1 MESSNQLQKIDDSP
15 QGLIAIAIQ
24 QNLDIEK
31 LERLLA
37 LKERYDAQQA
47 SKSFIAA
54 MSSFQK
60 QVAEIPKSKQVGY
73 TNRSGGSTSYK
84 YAELGTID
92 EVIKAPMAANGMT
105 KRWEIKD
112 EAAEIFVTC
121 IISHVDGHQER
132 TTMSSAK
139 DASGGKNDIQSKAS
153 AITYL
158 QRYTL
163 IGALGLTT
171 ASEDN
176 DGDGA
181 APPSITHQQQEQNLP
196 WLNVTE
202 KDGSY
207 TEIGLRVVNA
217 IAAGNETI
225 DNLKQQFKISKSTS
239 ELLATI
245 KQGQTFTSPNDT
257 PDTEPVPGHWYAKL
271 DKCKSKEEIDHLA
284 LSNKA
289 TIEANP
295 ELKKVFQ
302 QYYNALKKQTTNV

>member
-1 MESSNQLQKIDDSP
+1 MDTNVEQNQLLQVNEGP
-15 QGLIAIAIQ
+15 QGLIAMAIQ
-24 QNLDIEK
+24 SNLDIDK

-37 LKERYDAQQA
+37 LKERHDAAQA
-47 SKSFIAA
+47 KKSFIAA
-54 MSSFQK
+54 MSNFQK
-60 QVAEIPKSKQVGY
+60 QVPEIPKSKQVGY

-92 EVIKAPMAANGMT
+92 EVIKAPMAANGLT

-121 IISHVDGHQER
+121 IISHVDGHEES

-139 DASGGKNDIQSKAS
+139 DPSGGKNDIQSKAS

-176 DGDGA
+176 DGDGT
-181 APPSITHQQQEQNLP
+181 PPPQQQQPKQDLP
-196 WLNVTE
+196 WLNIRE

-207 TEIGLRVVNA
+207 TELGASIMNA
-217 IAAGNETI
+217 IAAGKESI
-225 DNLKQQFKISKSTS
+225 DNLKQQYKLSKAVTE
-239 ELLATI
+239 ELLNI
-245 KQGQTFTSPNDT
+245 KPGQTFNT
-257 PDTEPVPGHWYAKL
+257 PAKAEPLPGHWHAKL
-271 DKCKSKEEIDHLA
+271 ENCKTKEDIDKLA
-284 LSNKA
+284 LAHKE
-289 TIEANP
+289 TVQANP
-295 ELKKVFQ
+295 ELKSLFQ
-302 QYYNALKKQTTNV
+302 HYYNALKNPATA